1 MLFEEIKNIKSDKRD
16 LRNFGLVIGA
26 ALLIIGGLLFWKEKD
41 TYSYFFVIAGV
52 FAACGLVAP
61 KVLKPLQI
69 VWMTLAVIMGFFMTR
84 LILSVL
90 FYIVFTLI
98 GGIPRLFG
106 RSFLE
111 MKIDK
116 SRESYWEKRKPETR
130 GLERYENQ
138 F

>member
-106 RSFLE
+106 RS
-111 MKIDK
+111 
-116 SRESYWEKRKPETR
+116 
-130 GLERYENQ
+130 
-138 F
+138 